1 MKSFG
6 GMLRQGTLFSKQS
19 KTLKSFKEDGD
30 NEEKKQDSD
39 FKSDTSFSREE
50 EKNEQTKKHA
60 GASPD
65 ND

>member
-30 NEEKKQDSD
+30 NEEIKQDSD
-39 FKSDTSFSREE
+39 F
-50 EKNEQTKKHA
+50 
-60 GASPD
+60 
-65 ND
+65 